1 MAVPDA
7 CMAHPVHCGGHLAGG
22 SRRRKSQVHGMTL
35 LDRKP
40 PGRRSAPE
48 RKRIEASTK
57 KKGRPEPP
65 PEEPALRYSPYVTIS
80 VLPSLAGR
88 MPLKNPVRP
97 CEIRPSTPFTK

>member
-1 MAVPDA
+1 MARPL
-7 CMAHPVHCGGHLAGG
+7 HCGGHLAGG

-40 PGRRSAPE
+40 RGWCSAPE
-48 RKRIEASTK
+48 KKRIEASTK
-57 KKGRPEPP
+57 KEGRPEPP
-65 PEEPALRYSPYVTIS
+65 LEEPARRYSPYVTIS
-80 VLPSLAGR
+80 VLSSRAGR

>member
-1 MAVPDA
+1 MAVPDV
-7 CMAHPVHCGGHLAGG
+7 CMARPVHCGGHLAGG

-48 RKRIEASTK
+48 RKRIEASK
-57 KKGRPEPP
+57 ERGAARAAPL
-65 PEEPALRYSPYVTIS
+65 EEPVRRYSPYVTIS
-80 VLPSLAGR
+80 VLSSRAGR